1 MSRATGEPLPNPRV
15 ISNRI
20 AWALGHKL
28 NNNKPPDDLSNVN
41 FSKSLKIELFQKF
54 YEVNILFTFLADSLL
69 TLLLGDVYTILYSY

>member
-28 NNNKPPDDLSNVN
+28 NNNKPPDDLTNVN
-41 FSKSLKIELFQKF
+41 FVFFAQF
-54 YEVNILFTFLADSLL
+54 VDHDFGNTFPKP
-69 TLLLGDVYTILYSY
+69 INK